1 MASFKDPLLLALLS
15 PATAALTGAIF
26 LATHLFYKWL
36 LPKPIPGIPYNPNAT
51 KSIFGDVT
59 PMLEHLKTSQEFQ
72 AWLVK
77 QHQNLNSPIVQVFLN
92 LFSKPVVMI
101 SDARESQVK

>member
-1 MASFKDPLLLALLS
+1 MASSDSLLHALLS
-15 PATAALTGAIF
+15 PAAAALTGTLF
-26 LATHLFYKWL
+26 LATFLFYRWL

-51 KSIFGDVT
+51 KSIFGDVI
-59 PMLEHLKTSQEFQ
+59 PMLEHLKTSEELQS
-72 AWLVK
+72 WLVK

-101 SDARESQVK
+101 SDSREAQVK